1 MERSKKEE
9 KFMSIVLARIDQR
22 LIHGITVNDWNTRL
36 KPKRFMVIDD
46 QICDDEVVK
55 GSMRMSKPS
64 GTGMSII
71 STETAINNFKMGKY
85 DNHGVFVIVKEPET
99 LLKLEEAGIE
109 FSDVNVGFLFAEDD
123 RKPITNRISLNDK
136 EIEDLKELSKKPSRK
151 RQNISKA
158 VSLKCYFIHFSVRSI
173 FPRGI

>member
-1 MERSKKEE
+1 
-9 KFMSIVLARIDQR
+9 MSIVLARIDQR

-71 STETAINNFKMGKY
+71 SVETAINNFKMGKY

-109 FSDVNVGFLFAEDD
+109 FSDVNVGFLLQ
-123 RKPITNRISLNDK
+123 KV
-136 EIEDLKELSKKPSRK
+136 IESQLQIGFL
-151 RQNISKA
+151 
-158 VSLKCYFIHFSVRSI
+158 
-173 FPRGI
+173 

>member
-1 MERSKKEE
+1 
-9 KFMSIVLARIDQR
+9 MSIVLARIDQR

-109 FSDVNVGFLFAEDD
+109 FFDVNVGFLFAEGD

-136 EIEDLKELSKKPSRK
+136 EIEDLKELSKRGKNVTFQYRPSDEELSLDA
-151 RQNISKA
+151 ILSK
-158 VSLKCYFIHFSVRSI
+158 LD
-173 FPRGI
+173 